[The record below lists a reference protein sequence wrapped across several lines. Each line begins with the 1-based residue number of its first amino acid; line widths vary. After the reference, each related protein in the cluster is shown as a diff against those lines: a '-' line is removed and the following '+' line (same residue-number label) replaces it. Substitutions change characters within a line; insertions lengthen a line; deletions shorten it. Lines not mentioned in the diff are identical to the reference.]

1 MSIDRATQKPSDQA
15 KLLKLE
21 QTFDDIQTRIDKGG
35 EVQTDLAEQ
44 LLISSSPLTS
54 QLTAAQVFP
63 GGPISTET
71 LHSDI
76 QTSLQRISL
85 LLDDSGNIEN
95 ILKLA
100 KFVSA
105 CAISI
110 ASAYVELVTA
120 EAGRDDL
127 SVKSREVIL
136 IMRIEEELL
145 KSIEGYLQSQQ
156 GREPLTIRDLIDKIR
171 LENMQLDKNAIL
183 TLITLYQEVL
193 FGRYFW
199 MPAEILHGLEKPD
212 NILIPPVPDS
222 IRVDFDNLNTSVTA
236 RENDIADIEEST
248 RKIHSIYTGLHE
260 TSQPIHTNKRD
271 DSNLPSAPTIIKGLE
286 AIADLPN
293 LPQNL
298 KNGLTK
304 LLAKV
309 NNPSDIGQ
317 ALYIDKFFGL
327 YKQELTD
334 VVNSILLPQETL
346 NRYILIALSIL
357 TSNYDNWRSF
367 DGKWSSR
374 SFLPILSPLLRF
386 AKDHKLG
393 QYPMQSTHNN
403 TVEESFY
410 LRQIRALRESIRALG
425 NEVCKIDSSIAS
437 AILTA
442 LSETE
447 SQKTI
452 SPNALIQA
460 LVDAIRD
467 NLIPPTQ
474 PTPNHTD

>member
-1 MSIDRATQKPSDQA
+1 MSKELASQNPSEQ
-15 KLLKLE
+15 LTIQKLE
-21 QTFDDIQTRIDKGG
+21 QAFDDIQIRIDKGT
-35 EVQTDLAEQ
+35 EIQTDLAEQ
-44 LLISSSPLTS
+44 LLISLSPFTS
-54 QLTAAQVFP
+54 QLTASEVFT

-71 LHSDI
+71 LQSGI
-76 QTSLQRISL
+76 QTILDGISL
-85 LLDDSGNIEN
+85 LLDDPGNEKN
-95 ILKLA
+95 ILKLSQ
-100 KFVSA
+100 FVSA

-110 ASAYVELVTA
+110 ASDPVELNTA
-120 EAGRDDL
+120 EAGRNDL
-127 SVKSREVIL
+127 SVKSREVCL
-136 IMRIEEELL
+136 IMRIEEEIL
-145 KSIEGYLQSQQ
+145 KSIEGYLQSR
-156 GREPLTIRDLIDKIR
+156 REHEPPTIKDLIDKIR
-171 LENMQLDKNAIL
+171 LENMPLDKNAIAKL
-183 TLITLYQEVL
+183 MTLYQEVL

-248 RKIHSIYTGLHE
+248 RKIHSIYTDLHE

-346 NRYILIALSIL
+346 NRYILIALSFL
-357 TSNYDNWRSF
+357 TSNYNNWRSF
-367 DGKWSSR
+367 DGKWSSKN
-374 SFLPILSPLLRF
+374 FVLILSPLLRF
-386 AKDHKLG
+386 AKAHNLG

-410 LRQIRALRESIRALG
+410 LRQIRALSESIRALG
-425 NEVCKIDSSIAS
+425 NEVCKIDPSIGN

-447 SQKTI
+447 NQKTI
-452 SPNALIQA
+452 SPNDLIQA
-460 LVDAIRD
+460 LVGTIRD
-467 NLIPPTQ
+467 KI
-474 PTPNHTD
+474 